1 MFTPFAF
8 IQSVAVAIIP
18 TLTLQG
24 YYIGGSFS
32 TYSTNTNPY
41 FRMLDSNGFTSG
53 GFNIGTGFSGPVFG
67 LTTQS
72 DGKIVAIGNYTTYSG
87 SSTARIVRLNA
98 DGTKDLDYRIG
109 TGPASAPNAIAIQS
123 DGKAIIG
130 GGYTTYSGSTSNR
143 LTRINTNG
151 SRDTTFNVGAGPSNT
166 VQALAIQS
174 DGKIVIGGSFT
185 TYSGS
190 GAACIARV
198 NTNGTIDTGSSW
210 NSGQGFNT
218 TLNGLAIQSDQ
229 KIIATG
235 NFTTYSGSTKNYI
248 ARLNTN
254 GTADTGSSWNQG
266 VGFNSGTAVVGVQS
280 DGKIVV
286 TGAFTTYSG
295 SGASRIARINTNG
308 TLDTGSSWNSGTG
321 FNNNTVDLYVQPD
334 QKILVT
340 GIFTSY
346 SGSVRNG
353 VVRINSDGTID
364 TAFNSN
370 LSINTANTLKCLTQ
384 LSNGSIV
391 LGGSFTGDLVS
402 KITALG
408 LSGSLISQSIVGNLG
423 LINTPNAMALQSDGK
438 LVIGGFFTFYSGSQA
453 NYITRINTNGS
464 GDTTFNIGTGFNNT
478 VNTLAI
484 QSDGK
489 IVAGGSFT
497 NYSGSSA
504 NRIARIN
511 TNGTIDTGS
520 SWHQGVGAGGVV
532 NTLAIQSDGKIVIG
546 GNFLTYSGSGA
557 SRIARINTN
566 GTLDTGSSWNT
577 GQGFNSEP
585 NTLAIQSD
593 GKILVG
599 GIFTTYSGSTKNFI
613 ARLNTDGTA
622 DTGSSWNQGVGFGNY
637 INALAIQSD
646 GKIVAIGGFTNYSG
660 SGANRIARV
669 NTNGTIDTGSS
680 WNSGV
685 GFNNLPNEITVEPGT
700 GKVLVVGNFT
710 TYSGSTSNRIVRIN
724 PDGTR
729 DATFVPTG
737 SGFNASVD
745 SIVPIII

>member
-8 IQSVAVAIIP
+8 IQSVAAAIVP
-18 TLTLQG
+18 VLTLQG
-24 YYIGGSFS
+24 YYIGGSFN

-53 GFNIGTGFSGPVFG
+53 GFNIGTGFSGPLFG

-72 DGKIVAIGNYTTYSG
+72 DGKIIAIGNFTAFSG
-87 SSTARIVRLNA
+87 SSTLRIVRLNQ
-98 DGTKDLDYRIG
+98 DGTKDLDYR
-109 TGPASAPNAIAIQS
+109 TGAGPSSQPSAIAIQS
-123 DGKAIIG
+123 DGRAIIG
-130 GGYTTYSGSTSNR
+130 GNYTTYSGSTSNR

-151 SRDTTFNVGAGPSNT
+151 SRDTTFNVGAGPNTT

-174 DGKIVIGGSFT
+174 DGKIVIGGAFT

-190 GAACIARV
+190 AKYYIARL
-198 NTNGTIDTGSSW
+198 NTDGTADTGSSW
-210 NSGQGFNT
+210 NSGQGFST
-218 TLNGLAIQSDQ
+218 TLSGLAIQSDQ

-248 ARLNTN
+248 ARLNTD

-266 VGFNSGTAVVGVQS
+266 VGFNSGTSVIGIQS

-286 TGAFTTYSG
+286 AGAFTTYSG

-321 FNNNTVDLYVQPD
+321 FNSNTVDLYVQPD

-370 LSINTANTLKCLTQ
+370 LSINNTTTFKNLTQ
-384 LSNGSIV
+384 LSNGSVV
-391 LGGSFTGDLVS
+391 LGGSFAGDLVAR
-402 KITALG
+402 ITALD

-423 LINTPNAMALQSDGK
+423 LSATPSAMAFQSDGK
-438 LVIGGFFTFYSGSQA
+438 LVIGGSFTDYSGSQA

-464 GDTTFNIGTGFNNT
+464 RDTTFNIGTGFNNQ

-489 IVAGGSFT
+489 IVTGGTFSL
-497 NYSGSSA
+497 YSGSSA

-520 SWHQGVGAGGVV
+520 SWHQGVGVGNVV

-566 GTLDTGSSWNT
+566 GTIDTGSSWNSGT
-577 GQGFNSEP
+577 GCDNIVYTVAVQP
-585 NTLAIQSD
+585 D
-593 GKILVG
+593 GKILAG
-599 GIFTTYSGSTKNFI
+599 G
-613 ARLNTDGTA
+613 L
-622 DTGSSWNQGVGFGNY
+622 
-637 INALAIQSD
+637 
-646 GKIVAIGGFTNYSG
+646 FTNYSG
-660 SGANRIARV
+660 SGASRIARI

-680 WNSGV
+680 WNSGT
-685 GFNNLPNEITVEPGT
+685 GFNSIANRVTVEPGT
-700 GKVLVVGNFT
+700 DKVVVGGQFT
-710 TYSGSTSNRIVRIN
+710 TYSGSTANRIVRIN

-729 DATFVPTG
+729 DTTFVPTG
-737 SGFNASVD
+737 SGFNSTVSV
-745 SIVPIII
+745 ILPIYSSSFI